1 MQNSLMVNQQGPA
14 PVPDLVPDLVEPLAA
29 TGTDFAAGGLYDG
42 GTQMVLTSLAGERSN
57 SLRHLEVVP
66 GRGVGGKALALGR
79 PVWVADYA
87 CAKGI
92 SHHYDGPVRQEGL
105 RAMIA
110 TPFHLPDGSR
120 GVLYCALRRPM
131 AMGDRVL
138 DQAVTVIHQ
147 LERRAA
153 IDAEVEGRIAELLS
167 VRYEPARRDQCLRD
181 IHAELALLR
190 KDVEPGVADRI
201 DGLIGRIG
209 AAMGTPELPSD
220 SGVRLTRRELD
231 VLVQVASGATNLEV
245 AERLGLSLATSKGYL
260 KTATR
265 KLGAQNR
272 TEAVANARRAG
283 LLP

>member
-14 PVPDLVPDLVEPLAA
+14 PVPDLVPDLVELLAA

-92 SHHYDGPVRQEGL
+92 THHYDGPVRQEGL

-138 DQAVTVIHQ
+138 DRAVDAVGQ
-147 LERRAA
+147 LERRA
-153 IDAEVEGRIAELLS
+153 IVEDEVERRLAELVPPGL
-167 VRYEPARRDQCLRD
+167 EPAPRDQCLRD
-181 IHAELALLR
+181 VHAE
-190 KDVEPGVADRI
+190 
-201 DGLIGRIG
+201 
-209 AAMGTPELPSD
+209 
-220 SGVRLTRRELD
+220 
-231 VLVQVASGATNLEV
+231 
-245 AERLGLSLATSKGYL
+245 
-260 KTATR
+260 
-265 KLGAQNR
+265 
-272 TEAVANARRAG
+272 
-283 LLP
+283 

>member
-1 MQNSLMVNQQGPA
+1 MANDQR
-14 PVPDLVPDLVEPLAA
+14 PVGVQDLRPHVAGLLAA
-29 TGTDFAAGGLYDG
+29 TGTEFAAGGLYDG

-87 CAKGI
+87 AAKGI
-92 SHHYDGPVRQEGL
+92 THHYDGPVRQEGL
-105 RAMIA
+105 RAMIG
-110 TPFHLPDGSR
+110 TPFQLPDGSR

-138 DQAVTVIHQ
+138 DRAVDAVRQ
-147 LERRAA
+147 LERSAA
-153 IDAEVEGRIAELLS
+153 IDSEVERRLAELLS
-167 VRYEPARRDQCLRD
+167 AHYEPARRDQCLRD
-181 IHAELALLR
+181 VHAELALLR
-190 KDVEPGVADRI
+190 DDVEPGLAGRI
-201 DGLIGRIG
+201 DRLIGQIG
-209 AAMGTPELPSD
+209 ATMGSPQRPADT
-220 SGVRLTRRELD
+220 GVHLTRRELD

-245 AERLGLSLATSKGYL
+245 AERLGLSLATGKGYL

-272 TEAVANARRAG
+272 MEAVANARRAG

>member
-1 MQNSLMVNQQGPA
+1 MESPRVS
-14 PVPDLVPDLVEPLAA
+14 VPDLTPHLVDLLAA
-29 TGTDFAAGGLYDG
+29 TGTEFAAGGFYSG
-42 GTQMVLTSLAGERSN
+42 GTEMVLTSLAGERSN
-57 SLRHLEVVP
+57 SLRSLQVAP

-92 SHHYDGPVRQEGL
+92 THHYDGPVREEGL

-110 TPFHLPDGSR
+110 TPFRLPNGSH

-138 DQAVTVIHQ
+138 DQAVDAVRR
-147 LERRAA
+147 LERRTAVE
-153 IDAEVEGRIAELLS
+153 AEVERRLAELLPD
-167 VRYEPARRDQCLRD
+167 RYDPSRRDQCLRD
-181 IHAELALLR
+181 VHAELSLLR
-190 KDVEPGVADRI
+190 DEVGPDVAARI
-201 DGLIGRIG
+201 DRLITRIG
-209 AAMGTPELPSD
+209 TAMTARELPA
-220 SGVRLTRRELD
+220 GPRIRLTRRELD
-231 VLVQVASGATNLEV
+231 VLVQVASGATNSEV
-245 AERLGLSLATSKGYL
+245 AARLGLSPETSKGYL

-272 TEAVANARRAG
+272 VEAVANARRAG